1 MKLLLDTHVLLWWL
15 TRSPGLTRRQER
27 VLEEASGDRPVY
39 VSDISLWEIA
49 TLASLGRIRLR
60 RPPRDWLEAAVSPP
74 LVRRISLSPA
84 IAAEV
89 AELPEAFHRDPA
101 DRIIVASARTAG
113 AAVVTQDRRIIES
126 ALVETIV

>member
-1 MKLLLDTHVLLWWL
+1 MKLLLDTHVLLYWVARDRRL
-15 TRSPGLTRRQER
+15 TRAQARALNKATPDAPL
-27 VLEEASGDRPVY
+27 L

-49 TLASLGRIRLR
+49 TLQSLGRIRLQ
-60 RPPRDWLEAAVSPP
+60 RPLRSWLEAAVAPP

-89 AELPEAFHRDPA
+89 AELPDSFQRDPA

-113 AAVVTQDRRIIES
+113 AAVVTTDRRIIDS
-126 ALVETIV
+126 GLVATV